1 MISVEEAIEIILNE
15 ITANGPENI
24 GILDSYGRVL
34 AEDIYAPWDLPPWDN
49 SAMDGFAVRAD
60 DLSGKSGDGNRK
72 KLNVIEDLPAG
83 YMAKKEVRTG
93 EAIRIM
99 TGAPLPKGSDSV
111 VMVEHTEGT
120 GSDVTILEE
129 IRKGQN
135 VRPKG
140 EDIKEGAL
148 ILEKGL
154 TIRPA
159 EVGMLSAMG
168 KANLLVYRKPKV
180 AVMSTGDELVEVD
193 NITTDGT
200 VQSLPKGKI
209 VDSNSYTVF
218 SQVLSAG
225 ALPIR
230 LGIAKDTKEAL
241 KTKIEEAMSADV
253 IISTGGVSV
262 GDYDFVKDVLHE
274 IGAVMKFWKVAI
286 KPGKPLAF
294 GMIQKK
300 PYFGLPGNPVSSM
313 VAFEEF
319 VRPALLKMMGRSD
332 IFRITVEA
340 ELTEEIR
347 KKPGRTNFIQS
358 GLKEDNGDLLVSPIK
373 IRGSAVMSSM
383 VRANSLVILP
393 KESSGA
399 DAGETV
405 KVQPL
410 DAEGQE
416 KSGF

>member
-1 MISVEEAIEIILNE
+1 MISVQEAIEIILDE
-15 ITANGPENI
+15 INVTGCENI
-24 GILDSYGRVL
+24 GIFDSYGRVI

-60 DLSGKSGDGNRK
+60 DLLKKSGESHTK
-72 KLNVIEDLPAG
+72 KLKVIEDLPAG

-99 TGAPLPKGSDSV
+99 TGAPLPKGSDTV

-120 GSDVTILEE
+120 GGDVTILEE
-129 IRKGQN
+129 IKKGQN
-135 VRPKG
+135 VRPRG
-140 EDIKEGAL
+140 EDIKKGEL
-148 ILEKGL
+148 ILKKGL

-159 EVGMLSAMG
+159 EVGMLAAMG
-168 KANLLVYRKPKV
+168 KADLSVYCKPKV

-193 NITTDGT
+193 KITTDGS
-200 VQSLPKGKI
+200 VSKLPEGKI

-218 SQVLSAG
+218 SQVLAAG
-225 ALPIR
+225 AIPCR
-230 LGIAKDTKEAL
+230 LGIVRDTKEAL
-241 KTKIEEAMSADV
+241 KNKIEEAMSADV

-262 GDYDFVKDVLHE
+262 GDYDFVKDVLDE

-294 GMIQKK
+294 GMIQNK

-319 VRPALLKMMGRSD
+319 VRPALLKMMGKPD
-332 IFRITVEA
+332 IFKNTVDA
-340 ELTEEIR
+340 RLTEEVR

-358 GLKEDNGDLLVSPIK
+358 CLRKENGDLLVTPIK
-373 IRGSAVMSSM
+373 IRGSGVMNSM
-383 VRANSLVILP
+383 VRANSLIVLP

-399 DAGETV
+399 NAGETV

-410 DAEGQE
+410 DSGGQE
-416 KSGF
+416 KPGF

>member
-1 MISVEEAIEIILNE
+1 MISVAEAIEIILNE
-15 ITANGPENI
+15 VTTNERENI
-24 GILDSYGRVL
+24 GLLDAYGRVL

-60 DLSGKSGDGNRK
+60 DLSEKPGEDNRK

-83 YMAKKEVRTG
+83 YMAKKEVSSG

-99 TGAPLPKGSDSV
+99 TGAPLPKGSDTV
-111 VMVEHTEGT
+111 VMVEHTEEN
-120 GSDVTILEE
+120 GSDVTIMKE
-129 IRKGQN
+129 IRKGQH

-140 EDIKEGAL
+140 EDIKQGEL
-148 ILEKGL
+148 ILKKGL

-159 EVGMLSAMG
+159 EVGMLAAMG
-168 KANLLVYRKPKV
+168 KADLSVYRKPRV

-193 NITTDGT
+193 KTLADGP
-200 VQSLPKGKI
+200 VLSLPKGKI

-218 SQVLSAG
+218 SQALSAG
-225 ALPIR
+225 ALPIH
-230 LGIAKDTKEAL
+230 LGIAKDTKEDL
-241 KTKIEEAMSADV
+241 KSKIEEALSADV

-294 GMIQKK
+294 GMIQNK

-332 IFRITVEA
+332 IFKNTVEA
-340 ELTEEIR
+340 ELTEAIR
-347 KKPGRTNFIQS
+347 KKPGRINFIQS
-358 GLKEDNGDLLVSPIK
+358 CLKEDNGDLLVTPIK

-410 DAEGQE
+410 DGVGREDP
-416 KSGF
+416 GF